1 MEKRIKTIYILTSVA
16 LVLLFVVQG
25 GWLLSQW
32 KYSIKEYESTIIQIT
47 EDALE
52 REYHLRDDLYSKLP
66 NIEPIPIS
74 TKRIETGTG
83 ATTTTLKLYYVDSI
97 KHNIFKRNMLDDTM
111 LRDSA
116 LLEKYAYESFVF
128 SDIKDINIDE
138 IYNAQNKFRL
148 NRAIPINIA
157 VVDSLLN
164 DRGVSAAISKIKADS
179 TVWQLKSSSNNS
191 LLSPRYFIEIPY
203 NNLQGELLRLECGVP
218 ISFILAT
225 MGSML
230 ILSMIMS
237 LLVIA
242 SFILQIKTIRR
253 QRKVDEVR
261 RDFLHTMIHELK
273 RPISTL
279 KMCVSSL
286 RNERLMQNNDFK
298 EEVLQNSYKELDNL
312 SSYFAKLRDVTMADS
327 GAIPLNI
334 TKIELS
340 TLIEELIPRI
350 SIPSS
355 KRVGFDIKTCET
367 VSINADNLH
376 LQNILHNLIEN
387 SIKYSEEEVTI
398 ALSYYTDDSFLTIE
412 VSDNGRGISPS
423 DLPHIFD
430 KFYRGRNLNSTS
442 GIGLGLSYVK
452 MLIEAHRGVISVEST
467 LNVGTKFTV
476 KLPL

>member
-1 MEKRIKTIYILTSVA
+1 MKKRIKTIYILTSIA
-16 LVLLFVVQG
+16 LALLFVVQG
-25 GWLLSQW
+25 VWLISQW
-32 KYSIKEYESTIIQIT
+32 KYIIDEYEGTIIKIT
-47 EDALE
+47 SEVVDKE
-52 REYHLRDDLYSKLP
+52 FQLRDNLYSKSP
-66 NIEPIPIS
+66 NKEPVPIS
-74 TKRIETGTG
+74 TTRIETKNGT
-83 ATTTTLKLYYVDSI
+83 TTTTLKLYYIDSI
-97 KHNIFKRNMLDDTM
+97 KRNRFDESMLM
-111 LRDSA
+111 DSA
-116 LLEKYAYESFVF
+116 LLEKYAYESFTF
-128 SDIKDINIDE
+128 SDIKDIDIDE

-148 NRAIPINIA
+148 NRAIPFDIA
-157 VVDSLLN
+157 MVDSLLN
-164 DRGVSAAISKIKADS
+164 DRGVSATLSRIKIDS
-179 TVWQLKSSSNNS
+179 TAWRLKSSSNNS

-355 KRVGFDIKTCET
+355 KRVSFDIKTCET

-398 ALSYYTDDSFLTIE
+398 ALSYYTDDSFLVIE
-412 VSDNGRGISPS
+412 VSDNGGGISPS

-452 MLIEAHRGVISVEST
+452 MLMEAHRGVISVEST